1 MTNVS
6 LRGLR
11 VGGSRR
17 REEADREAGNAPA
30 GFALVS
36 GLVVAAILALLQLGF
51 ALHVRNLATDAAG
64 EGARRA
70 ALFGASEAD
79 GVARTTDLLQQSG
92 INGWVTPGVG
102 NYAGRDVVT
111 MTVTTSLPIL
121 GPWGPSGS
129 LVVVGR
135 AVKEIGD

>member
-1 MTNVS
+1 MTVGS
-6 LRGLR
+6 LRCLR
-11 VGGSRR
+11 YRWSRR
-17 REEADREAGNAPA
+17 CVGVESESGNAPA

-79 GVARTTDLLQQSG
+79 GVARTLDLLAQAG
-92 INGWVTPGVG
+92 ISAQVTPGVG
-102 NYAGRDVVT
+102 GYAGREVVT
-111 MTVTTSLPIL
+111 MTVSTSLPIL

-129 LVVVGR
+129 LEVVGR